1 MIRYIP
7 RYSTLIVGLEY
18 KEGKFDNKLGLEVLK
33 GLSLCMLKSVTKL
46 SPV

>member
-33 GLSLCMLKSVTKL
+33 GLCMLKSVTKL